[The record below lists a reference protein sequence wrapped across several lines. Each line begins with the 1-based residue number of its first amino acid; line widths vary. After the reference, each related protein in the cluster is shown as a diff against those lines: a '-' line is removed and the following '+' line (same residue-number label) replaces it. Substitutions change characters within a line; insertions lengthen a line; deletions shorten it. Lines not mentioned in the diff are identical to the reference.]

1 MAQSEMAGTAT
12 PSGTASPNGAAGAS
26 RPAAMT
32 PPAAGPTDTGGW
44 MVPMLVLMIG
54 SFMAVLDSSIVNAA
68 IPTMKNDL
76 GASLDGIAWVSTG
89 YTLALGVVVPVSNWL
104 GERIGATLAHRIS
117 MIGFALTSAL
127 CGLAWNLDSLI
138 VFRVLQAIP
147 GGILP
152 VMTLTILYRIVPRE
166 KIGSAM
172 GIYGLGVIVAPAIG
186 PTLGGYIVE
195 YMDWRLIFYINVPI
209 GLLGA
214 VAAAFILPR
223 MPRVETHRFDFLGF
237 VTIGYGLFA
246 LLLATSN
253 GSDWGWDS
261 YPILGLVV
269 SGLLSLA
276 LFAVIEN
283 EIDHPLINLRVI
295 ANWPFVNSLLIISV
309 LSIGL
314 FATSYYLP
322 LFLQNG
328 QGFTPLNAGLIMLP
342 QAVAMAV
349 MMPFAGRIYDRFG
362 PRWPALIGLSIAAY
376 GTYLLTGINVDMT
389 RHEVIMWTIVRAIGT
404 GLAMMP
410 IMTAGL
416 NALPAQFTGYGSAVN
431 NIAQRVSSALGLAGM
446 GALVTHQSAEL
457 SANQSAL
464 VSGNSGMPQLRQFEQ
479 SQGGLLGLW
488 QQVQLHV
495 EAMAYS
501 NVFLVAA
508 ILTGV
513 CVLLAIGLRKPQPQA
528 PVTVV
533 TEPTTAAD
541 EAVGAESVEARVVET
556 AASIPVQVLV
566 SEERVSWDRLPTAG
580 YEPEPEFTEERNPRP
595 ARIG

>member
-1 MAQSEMAGTAT
+1 MADTAA
-12 PSGTASPNGAAGAS
+12 SGTAVAT
-26 RPAAMT
+26 RPAQ
-32 PPAAGPTDTGGW
+32 PSAASAATGTDGTGGGW

-76 GASLDGIAWVSTG
+76 GASFDGIAWVSTG

-104 GERIGATLAHRIS
+104 GERIGATLAHRLS
-117 MIGFALTSAL
+117 MIGFALASAL

-195 YMDWRLIFYINVPI
+195 YVDWRLIFYINVPI

-214 VAAAFILPR
+214 VAAAFILPK
-223 MPRVETHRFDFLGF
+223 MPRTETHRFDWLGF
-237 VTIGYGLFA
+237 ITIGYGLFA

-253 GSDWGWDS
+253 GADWGWGS
-261 YPILGLVV
+261 YSVLGLVV

-283 EIDHPLINLRVI
+283 EVDHPLINLRTL

-314 FATSYYLP
+314 FSISYYLP

-328 QGFTPLNAGLIMLP
+328 QGFTPLNSGLMMLP
-342 QAVAMAV
+342 QAVAMAI
-349 MMPFAGRIYDRFG
+349 MMPFAGRIYDKFG

-389 RHEVIMWTIVRAIGT
+389 RQEVVVWTIVRAIGT

-416 NALPAQFTGYGSAVN
+416 NALPAQFTGYGSAIN
-431 NIAQRVSSALGLAGM
+431 NIAQRVSASLGLAGM

-457 SANQSAL
+457 SANQSML
-464 VSGNSGMPQLRQFEQ
+464 VSGNSTLPQLQQFEQ
-479 SQGGLLGLW
+479 SGRGGMLGLW
-488 QQVQLHV
+488 QQIQLHV
-495 EAMAYS
+495 QAMAYS
-501 NVFLVAA
+501 NVFLVAT
-508 ILTGV
+508 ILTGA
-513 CVLLAIGLRKPQPQA
+513 CVLLAVSLRKPRPVPA
-528 PVTVV
+528 PAPSTVAPAPSTV
-533 TEPTTAAD
+533 AGDPTTISA
-541 EAVGAESVEARVVET
+541 
-556 AASIPVQVLV
+556 QVLA
-566 SEERVSWDRLPTAG
+566 STEADRERPAATTWEALPATEF
-580 YEPEPEFTEERNPRP
+580 EPDPEFTEERTP

>member
-1 MAQSEMAGTAT
+1 MSDSRMAGTAAPRT
-12 PSGTASPNGAAGAS
+12 AAPGTASSDTAASDTAAS
-26 RPAAMT
+26 
-32 PPAAGPTDTGGW
+32 DGW
-44 MVPMLVLMIG
+44 MVPMLVLMVG

-76 GASLDGIAWVSTG
+76 GASFDGIAWVSTG
-89 YTLALGVVVPVSNWL
+89 YTLALGVIVPISNWL
-104 GERIGATLAHRIS
+104 GERIGATLAHRLA

-214 VAAAFILPR
+214 VAAAFILPN
-223 MPRVETHRFDFLGF
+223 MPRTETHRFDWLGF
-237 VTIGYGLFA
+237 ITIGYGLFA

-253 GSDWGWDS
+253 GSDWGWGS
-261 YPILGLVV
+261 YAILGLVV

-283 EIDHPLINLRVI
+283 EVDHPLINLRTL

-314 FATSYYLP
+314 FATAYYLP

-328 QGFTPLNAGLIMLP
+328 QGLTPLNSGLMMLP
-342 QAVAMAV
+342 QAIAMAV

-389 RHEVIMWTIVRAIGT
+389 RHEVIVWTIVRAIGT

-416 NALPAQFTGYGSAVN
+416 NALPAQFTGYGSAIN
-431 NIAQRVSSALGLAGM
+431 NIAQRVSSSLGLAGM
-446 GALVTHQSAEL
+446 GALVNHQSAQL
-457 SANQSAL
+457 SANQSML
-464 VSGNSGMPQLRQFEQ
+464 VSGNSTLPQLQQFEK
-479 SQGGLLGLW
+479 SGTGGLLGLW
-488 QQVQLHV
+488 QQIQLQV

-508 ILTGV
+508 ILTGI
-513 CVLLAIGLRKPQPQA
+513 CVLLAVMLRKPQPPAGQVVA
-528 PVTVV
+528 V
-533 TEPTTAAD
+533 TEPAAENRVAD
-541 EAVGAESVEARVVET
+541 VARVNDAQVAET

-566 SEERVSWDRLPTAG
+566 TEEPTKATWEALPSTG
-580 YEPEPEFTEERNPRP
+580 FQPEPEFTEERNP